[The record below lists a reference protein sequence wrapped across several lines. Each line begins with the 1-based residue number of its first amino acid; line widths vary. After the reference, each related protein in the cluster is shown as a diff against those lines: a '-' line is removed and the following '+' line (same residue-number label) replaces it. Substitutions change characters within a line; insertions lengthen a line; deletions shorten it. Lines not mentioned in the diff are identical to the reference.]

1 MGINLSPTVNRHAAS
16 RSRRGRRAD
25 SPKPPRAF
33 GPRGLCPI
41 SPTVYHRA
49 ESDAP
54 DEIGTP
60 PPSGR
65 FDKSLLSEYIL
76 SAPLFRLPHPTPAAC
91 GGSGEAAGGGVRL
104 NSYLSK
110 IKTPSAVIT
119 APTEGRLHAG
129 QSGAEVAHSIPQ
141 KAAPVK
147 SRRGRFFVPC
157 VPPERSTD
165 GFQFR
170 GPGVPLE
177 FLRPPAT
184 PPARLLPSSHTRPLS
199 SLGEAHRLLRTPEK
213 SSGLRTARPPRWRTW
228 VNSL

>member
-1 MGINLSPTVNRHAAS
+1 MQTGWPCGSVSQNCPATPCAVSLAPSPAFRPTEAS
-16 RSRRGRRAD
+16 GLFCKAPSGLGN
-25 SPKPPRAF
+25 SPQASAPRAF

-110 IKTPSAVIT
+110 IKMPSAVIT
-119 APTEGRLHAG
+119 APTEGP
-129 QSGAEVAHSIPQ
+129 SP
-141 KAAPVK
+141 
-147 SRRGRFFVPC
+147 RRPEWRGGRP
-157 VPPERSTD
+157 
-165 GFQFR
+165 
-170 GPGVPLE
+170 
-177 FLRPPAT
+177 
-184 PPARLLPSSHTRPLS
+184 
-199 SLGEAHRLLRTPEK
+199 
-213 SSGLRTARPPRWRTW
+213 
-228 VNSL
+228 